1 LHIYKK
7 ALRRQ
12 GELVDIAAKLR
23 AYRPAATVL
32 EAEVAP
38 ARTGDGGTGASG
50 RGGPQMFLEVM
61 RLKRGTHDGAIQ
73 ARRPARRARRRAP
86 PWQRTWGAQARTLRC
101 GATSAGQRVQGLR
114 RAPPTCAA
122 RRWTC
127 ARGLARPQERSRPRA
142 AQRRRA
148 RRQAT
153 KREARNLA
161 ASEAA
166 GADTAGGAGGA
177 PGGEGA
183 GALEEQRRRATEA
196 ALMGDGPGCSGRFRD
211 GDYFVPAARA
221 ARHPEE
227 GFSVRGGSDRALAG
241 AVLDLMAD
249 DEARSS
255 TSLICQRRE
264 AGVLVTAV
272 LSAPSRLTHA
282 AL

>member
-1 LHIYKK
+1 
-7 ALRRQ
+7 
-12 GELVDIAAKLR
+12 VDIAAKLR
-23 AYRPAATVL
+23 AYRPSATVL

-73 ARRPARRARRRAP
+73 ARPPAGVRAAGPAAP
-86 PWQRTWGAQARTLRC
+86 PYQRTWGTQARTLRYE
-101 GATSAGQRVQGLR
+101 GASVGQHVQASG

-122 RRWTC
+122 RRRTF
-127 ARGLARPQERSRPRA
+127 ARGPARPQERPRARA
-142 AQRRRA
+142 AQQRRA

-177 PGGEGA
+177 PGDAGA
-183 GALEEQRRRATEA
+183 VALEEQRRRATDA

-221 ARHPEE
+221 DRHQEE